1 MLAVTTRNRLRSVR
15 FCVPMLLARRR
26 IAQQLA
32 SQPGLVRYASGVSTP
47 TEFFTLS
54 VWDDRE
60 SMQRF
65 MQTGA
70 HEQLM
75 WQFTKWTSSFWG
87 MRWEPG
93 AGSDELGA
101 WDGLR
106 LARLQPNPLPR
117 SPLIAAGLLAPNAP
131 RAGPLGPRPEVS
143 AIEPRASG
151 MFALTARFDGS
162 LAAARALRRR
172 PGASVR
178 QGPDVTGTFAEDP
191 LVRWGI
197 GLDWSPQA
205 LGIGLWRD
213 EPGVRAQALNG
224 VTALGASW
232 AMCWQPA
239 DYEIGHWDGLR
250 LRQAARR
257 RARKATR

>member
-15 FCVPMLLARRR
+15 FCVPMLLARRQ
-26 IAQQLA
+26 IARQLGN
-32 SQPGLVRYASGVSTP
+32 QPGLMRYASGISTP
-47 TEFFTLS
+47 TEFFTLT
-54 VWDDRE
+54 VWENRE

-93 AGSDELGA
+93 TEADEAGA

-106 LARLQPNPLPR
+106 LSGREANPRPR
-117 SPLIAAGLLAPNAP
+117 SPLIAAGLLPPNTP
-131 RAGPLGPRPEVS
+131 RAGPLGPRPEVT
-143 AIEPRASG
+143 AVEPRASG
-151 MFALTARFDGS
+151 MFALTARFKGPM
-162 LAAARALRRR
+162 AAARAVRRKAR
-172 PGASVR
+172 PGGQAESANDISCVR
-178 QGPDVTGTFAEDP
+178 Y
-191 LVRWGI
+191 GI

-205 LGIGLWRD
+205 LAISLWRD
-213 EPGVRAQALNG
+213 GPDRRARALTEA
-224 VTALGASW
+224 TALGATW

-250 LRQAARR
+250 LRQAARLR
-257 RARKATR
+257 TREDAR